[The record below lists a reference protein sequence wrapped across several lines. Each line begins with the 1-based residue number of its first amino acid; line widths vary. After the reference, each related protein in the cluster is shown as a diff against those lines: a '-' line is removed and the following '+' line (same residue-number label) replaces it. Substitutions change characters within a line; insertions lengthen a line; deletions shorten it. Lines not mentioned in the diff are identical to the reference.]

1 LILRRGKVTEK
12 TINRR
17 AKVNL
22 TVNSIKVLERRYL
35 KKDKDGKV
43 DETPEE
49 LFWRVAKVIASADKN
64 YGATESETKKT
75 TEGFYDMM
83 ANLEFMP
90 NSPTL
95 MNAGR
100 PLGQLSA
107 CFVIPIEDTMESIF
121 TAVKDTALIHKSGGG
136 TGFSFSRLRP
146 KNSPVASTSGVAS
159 GPISFMK
166 VINSATEAVKQGG
179 TRRGANMGILR
190 VDHPN
195 ILEFICSKDDLK
207 ELTNFNV
214 SVAVTDTFMKTV
226 ENDEY
231 YDLIDPRTKEAY
243 YLEEKPVQYKAK
255 EIFNMIVEHAW
266 RTGEPGMM
274 FLDKMNEANP
284 VRKVGLYESTN
295 PCGEQPLL
303 PYESCNLGSINLS
316 KMLKVRDQG
325 SVISDQTPPTTS
337 MEVDWDKL
345 EDTVKKA
352 VHFLDNVI
360 DANNHPLPQIKEN
373 TEANRKIGLGVM
385 GWADMLV
392 QLGIPYSSD
401 EAVKLA
407 EEVMGFIQEKSH
419 RTSSE
424 IGKKR
429 GNFPNW
435 DRSIYWEKRIPMR
448 NSTVTTIAPAG
459 TISII
464 AGCSSG
470 IEPLF
475 AISYI
480 RTVMDNT
487 KLVEVNPFF
496 ENEAKERG
504 FYSEELM
511 EKIAQKGLIQDFDEI
526 PEDIRKVFVV
536 SHDIAP
542 EWHVRMQ
549 AGFQKYTDNA
559 VSKTIN
565 LPNQATV
572 GDVETAYRLADEV
585 GCKGV
590 TIDRDGSRDAQVLST
605 KSAGSI
611 GKEKVAEEK
620 IAPMERPATL
630 SGITDK
636 IKTGYGNLYV
646 TINTLDG
653 KPFEVFAQIGKSGY
667 STMADTEAICRLISL
682 ALRSGISVE
691 QIIEQLIGIGGA
703 SPIYQEGGL
712 VMSIPDAIA
721 KVLNKHFG
729 KNKGKNSFKDLYM
742 EYCPDCGGKLEH
754 DSGCLVCRLCGF
766 SKC

>member
-1 LILRRGKVTEK
+1 MNKKEEI
-12 TINRR
+12 
-17 AKVNL
+17 NL

-35 KKDKDGKV
+35 KRDEKGKV
-43 DETPEE
+43 MEAPEE
-49 LFWRVAKVIASADKN
+49 LFLRVAEVVAEPDKN
-64 YGATESETKKT
+64 YGATDSEVEKGV
-75 TEGFYDMM
+75 EEFYEMM

-107 CFVIPIEDTMESIF
+107 CFVIPIADTMESIF

-166 VINSATEAVKQGG
+166 VINAATEAVKQGG

-190 VDHPN
+190 VDHPD
-195 ILEFICSKDDLK
+195 IIEFMCSKDDLK
-207 ELTNFNV
+207 ELTNFNI
-214 SVAVTDTFMKTV
+214 SVAVTDTFMRAV
-226 ENDEY
+226 ENDDY
-231 YDLIDPRTKEAY
+231 YDLIDPRTQEEY
-243 YLEEKPVQYKAK
+243 YLNGKPVRYKAK
-255 EIFNMIVEHAW
+255 EIFDMIVEHAW

-274 FLDKMNEANP
+274 FLDKMNQANP
-284 VRKVGLYESTN
+284 ITKVGLYESTN

-316 KMLKVRDQG
+316 KMLKVSSFRTILQDKGQL
-325 SVISDQTPPTTS
+325 SVSSEQTPPSTS
-337 MEVDWDKL
+337 MEINWDKL
-345 EDTVKKA
+345 EETVKKA

-360 DANNHPLPQIKEN
+360 DANNYPLPEIKQN

-392 QLGIPYSSD
+392 QLGIPYNSS
-401 EAVKLA
+401 EAVKLG
-407 EEVMGFIQEKSH
+407 EGVMGFIQEKAH
-419 RTSSE
+419 QASSE
-424 IGKKR
+424 MAKKR
-429 GNFPNW
+429 GKFPNW
-435 DRSIYWEKRIPMR
+435 GKSIYYEKKIPMR

-496 ENEAKERG
+496 EKEAKEGG
-504 FYSEELM
+504 FHSEDLM
-511 EKIAQKGLIQDFDEI
+511 ERIAQEGSIQNFEEI
-526 PEDIRKVFVV
+526 PEDVKRKFVV

-549 AGFQKYTDNA
+549 AAFQKYTDNA

-565 LPNQATV
+565 LPKQATV
-572 GDVETAYRLADEV
+572 GDVETAYRLAYEL

-590 TIDRDGSRDAQVLST
+590 TIYRDGSREAQVLST
-605 KSAGSI
+605 K
-611 GKEKVAEEK
+611 KEKGEEEK
-620 IAPMERPATL
+620 ITPMERPASL

-667 STMADTEAICRLISL
+667 STMADTEAICRLVSL

-729 KNKGKNSFKDLYM
+729 RNKGKNSYKDLYM

-754 DSGCLVCRLCGF
+754 DSGCLVCRMCGF

>member
-1 LILRRGKVTEK
+1 MSGKKSNKKEK
-12 TINRR
+12 IS
-17 AKVNL
+17 L
-22 TVNSIKVLERRYL
+22 TANSIKVLERRYL
-35 KKDKDGKV
+35 KKDQNGKV
-43 DETPEE
+43 EETPEE
-49 LFWRVAKVIASADKN
+49 LFWRVAEVISSVDKN
-64 YGATESETKKT
+64 YKVTESEIDKTK
-75 TEGFYDMM
+75 EEFYEMM

-107 CFVIPIEDTMESIF
+107 CFVIPIADTMESIF

-166 VINSATEAVKQGG
+166 VINAATEAVKQGG

-190 VDHPN
+190 VDHPDV
-195 ILEFICSKDDLK
+195 LEFISCKDDLR
-207 ELTNFNV
+207 ELTNFNI
-214 SVAVTDTFMKTV
+214 SVAVTDTFMKAV
-226 ENDEY
+226 ENDDY
-231 YDLIDPRTKEAY
+231 YDLIDPRTKKEY
-243 YLEEKPVQYKAK
+243 YLNGKPVRYKAK
-255 EIFNMIVEHAW
+255 EIFDMIVEHAW

-274 FLDKMNEANP
+274 FLDKMNAVNP
-284 VRKVGLYESTN
+284 ITKVGLYESTN

-316 KMLKVRDQG
+316 KMLKVGGQLP
-325 SVISDQTPPTTS
+325 VVSDQIPLTTGDRPLTTV
-337 MEVDWDKL
+337 MEVDWEKL
-345 EDTVKKA
+345 ETTVKKA

-360 DANNHPLPQIKEN
+360 DANNHPLPEIKEN

-392 QLGIPYSSD
+392 QLRIPYNSD
-401 EAVKLA
+401 EAVELGGK
-407 EEVMGFIQEKSH
+407 VMGFIQEKSH
-419 RTSSE
+419 QTSSE
-424 IGKKR
+424 VATKR

-435 DRSIYWEKRIPMR
+435 EKSIYGEKKIPMR

-496 ENEAKERG
+496 EKEAKERG

-511 EKIAQKGLIQDFDEI
+511 EEVAQKGSIQNLDEI
-526 PEDIRKVFVV
+526 PEDVKKIFVV

-549 AGFQKYTDNA
+549 SAFQKYTDNA

-572 GDVETAYRLADEV
+572 ADVETAYRLAYEL

-590 TIDRDGSRDAQVLST
+590 TIYRDGSREAQVLST
-605 KSAGSI
+605 KSAGPI
-611 GKEKVAEEK
+611 GKEKVEEEK
-620 IAPMERPATL
+620 IAPMERPASL

-646 TINTLDG
+646 TINSLDG

-682 ALRSGISVE
+682 ALRSGIDVE

-721 KVLNKHFG
+721 KVLNRHFG
-729 KNKGKNSFKDLYM
+729 RNKGKNSFKDLYM

-754 DSGCLVCRLCGF
+754 DSGCLVCRMCGF

>member
-1 LILRRGKVTEK
+1 MSGKKINKKEK
-12 TINRR
+12 I
-17 AKVNL
+17 NL
-22 TVNSIKVLERRYL
+22 TTNSIKVLERRYL
-35 KKDKDGKV
+35 KKDSNGKV
-43 DETPEE
+43 VETPEE
-49 LFWRVAKVIASADKN
+49 LFWRVAEVISSVDKN
-64 YGATESETKKT
+64 YKATESEIDKTK
-75 TEGFYDMM
+75 EEFYEMM

-107 CFVIPIEDTMESIF
+107 CFVIPIADTMESIF

-166 VINSATEAVKQGG
+166 VINAATEAVKQGG

-195 ILEFICSKDDLK
+195 ILEFISSKDDLR
-207 ELTNFNV
+207 ELTNFNI
-214 SVAVTDTFMKTV
+214 SVAVTDTFMQAV
-226 ENDEY
+226 EKDDY
-231 YDLIDPRTKEAY
+231 YDLIDPRTGKQYYKEG
-243 YLEEKPVQYKAK
+243 KGVQYKAK
-255 EIFNMIVEHAW
+255 EVFDLIVEHAW

-274 FLDKMNEANP
+274 FLDKMNEVNP
-284 VRKVGLYESTN
+284 ITKVGLYESTN

-316 KMLKVRDQG
+316 KMLKVGGQLP
-325 SVISDQTPPTTS
+325 VVSDQIPLTTGDRPLTTVI
-337 MEVDWDKL
+337 EVDWEKL
-345 EDTVKKA
+345 ETTVKKA

-360 DANNHPLPQIKEN
+360 DANNHPLPEIKEN

-392 QLGIPYSSD
+392 QLRIPYNSD
-401 EAVKLA
+401 EAVELGGK
-407 EEVMGFIQEKSH
+407 VMGFIQEKSH
-419 RTSSE
+419 QTSSE
-424 IGKKR
+424 IAKKR

-435 DRSIYWEKRIPMR
+435 EKSIYYEKKIPMR

-496 ENEAKERG
+496 EKESKERG

-511 EKIAQKGLIQDFDEI
+511 EKIAQKGSIQSLDEI
-526 PEDIRKVFVV
+526 SEEVKKVFVV

-572 GDVETAYRLADEV
+572 GDVETAYRMAYEL

-590 TIDRDGSRDAQVLST
+590 TIYRDGSREAQVLST
-605 KSAGSI
+605 K
-611 GKEKVAEEK
+611 KEKVEEEK
-620 IAPMERPATL
+620 IAPMERPASLT
-630 SGITDK
+630 GITDK

-646 TINTLDG
+646 TINSLDG

-729 KNKGKNSFKDLYM
+729 KNKNKNSFKDLYM
-742 EYCPDCGGKLEH
+742 EYCPDCGAKLEH
-754 DSGCLVCRLCGF
+754 DSGCLVCRACGF